1 MSHTPQPAQV
11 PPFPGGQP
19 PQPAAKPAR
28 NIVAIVALV
37 VSLLGFVFAVME
49 GAYLLGWI
57 LLPIAFVLSLVGLFQ
72 KAPKHAAVAALIISI
87 VGTIAGGV
95 AFLSSMARVADEA
108 FGGTTPSVVPAAGAP
123 AAGAPAA
130 AAPEGQDAPNGAAE
144 AGSRENPHPL
154 GTTITTDDW
163 AVTINSYTPAATKQ
177 VLAENQFN
185 DKPAEGQEYALVN
198 LTVTRQGAEAASPM
212 FEVRVD
218 YVSASGNVFTTS
230 GVVPDALSGN
240 ELFTGASATG
250 NEAIL
255 VPSGDDG
262 RLRVKIGLLGGKD
275 VFFAIR

>member
-1 MSHTPQPAQV
+1 MSHTPQPEQV
-11 PPFPGGQP
+11 PTFPGAAS

-28 NIVAIVALV
+28 NIVAIAALV

-72 KAPKHAAVAALIISI
+72 KAPKRAAVAALIISI
-87 VGTIAGGV
+87 VGTVAGGV

-108 FGGTTPSVVPAAGAP
+108 FGGTTPSVVPAAGV
-123 AAGAPAA
+123 PAA
-130 AAPEGQDAPNGAAE
+130 AAPEGQEAPKDAAE

-163 AVTINSYTPAATKQ
+163 TVTVNSYTPAATKQ
-177 VLAENQFN
+177 VLAANQFN

-198 LTVTRQGAEAASPM
+198 LTVTRQGADAASPI
-212 FEVRVD
+212 FEVGVD

-230 GVVPDALSGN
+230 GVAPDPLSNN

-262 RLRVKIGLLGGKD
+262 RLRVKIGFIGGKD